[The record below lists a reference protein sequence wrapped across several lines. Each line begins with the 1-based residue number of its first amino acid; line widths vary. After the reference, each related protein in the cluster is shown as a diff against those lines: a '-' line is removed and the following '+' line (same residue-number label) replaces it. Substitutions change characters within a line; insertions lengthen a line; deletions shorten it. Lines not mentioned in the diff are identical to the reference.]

1 MHMER
6 KQFTAVSGDSVDDNV
21 GDKVSHPPI
30 QFNAKADSGKSN
42 NLCVQHNAEAVLF
55 IIVIVTR
62 DTSLH
67 ALSKKSGKE
76 GPRLSRRIPRT
87 LAGKSPSDPNRSR
100 RMMMTLRGMPRR
112 RMESKI

>member
-6 KQFTAVSGDSVDDNV
+6 KQFTAVSGDSVDD
-21 GDKVSHPPI
+21 KVSDPPI

-76 GPRLSRRIPRT
+76 GPRLSRRTRT
-87 LAGKSPSDPNRSR
+87 LSGKSPSDPN
-100 RMMMTLRGMPRR
+100 
-112 RMESKI
+112 

>member
-21 GDKVSHPPI
+21 GDKVSDPPI

-67 ALSKKSGKE
+67 SVSKKSWKE
-76 GPRLSRRIPRT
+76 GCQKGSRGRCRE
-87 LAGKSPSDPNRSR
+87 S
-100 RMMMTLRGMPRR
+100 LRQTQIGA
-112 RMESKI
+112 